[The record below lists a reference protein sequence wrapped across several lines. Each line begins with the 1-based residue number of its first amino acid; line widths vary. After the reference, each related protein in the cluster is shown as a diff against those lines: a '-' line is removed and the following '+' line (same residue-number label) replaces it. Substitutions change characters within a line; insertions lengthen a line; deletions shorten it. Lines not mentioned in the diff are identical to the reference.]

1 MCQYVQDIAS
11 CRIDHRQPMNA
22 AVYENFDG
30 IVKGGVWSD
39 ADQWHHLLVQHTWNK
54 HILFY
59 HRFHIIHLYCTLTAP
74 RVQFV
79 FLQLFHGRIW
89 WFIIHLQDLY
99 KVRYGQ
105 HANKLL
111 LLRVPE
117 RRRTHAIVDE
127 RIEGFL
133 HQQLGVE
140 DDQFGGGGY
149 QIIAL
154 VKTKELHKDLW
165 VVLLCNRKEKS
176 NISIVYVLMKLI
188 LAKYF
193 ICLRR
198 GTCLE

>member
-1 MCQYVQDIAS
+1 MLT
-11 CRIDHRQPMNA
+11 N
-22 AVYENFDG
+22 G
-30 IVKGGVWSD
+30 ITCLCSTPDTETNIFHSTK
-39 ADQWHHLLVQHTWNK
+39 
-54 HILFY
+54 ILYF
-59 HRFHIIHLYCTLTAP
+59 HLYCILTAP

-165 VVLLCNRKEKS
+165 IVLLCKRLNKS
-176 NISIVYVLMKLI
+176 NISIVYIWLKLI
-188 LAKYF
+188 LAKY
-193 ICLRR
+193 ISSV
-198 GTCLE
+198 